1 MKSRR
6 GFSII
11 EVTSAVVIMGVIGV
25 VSSRQYVATKA
36 KSRKQEAKIQLGL
49 LHQGQQ
55 SWYMQHRT
63 YTSQVNLITFP
74 KGRIR
79 YNVGFSF
86 YNSASNI
93 RRDFSNCYV
102 VDDPAPANCGATA
115 GYSEVP
121 VEIDGK
127 KWCAQWRDMAYSYMV
142 IRFCDTGQYSS
153 HTRDCYFKDNKDNL
167 IHGKITNT
175 AYKDKFEWMKGIKG
189 ANINDLDHDGDGSA
203 DDITSCETSSGSGKL
218 TRYKKYNAYA
228 LGEVGADDYDSYT
241 QDVNDLDIWVIDE
254 KGALENCYDPLV
266 EDTYS
271 SQCDRS

>member
-63 YTSQVNLITFP
+63 YTSQIRLITSP
-74 KGRIR
+74 KGRMR
-79 YNVGFSF
+79 YNVGLS
-86 YNSASNI
+86 YYKQNNSLG
-93 RRDFSNCYV
+93 RDFSNCYV
-102 VDDPAPANCGATA
+102 VEPSTTDCNATA
-115 GYSEVP
+115 NGTP
-121 VEIDGK
+121 VEIDGE
-127 KWCAQWRDMAYSYMV
+127 KWCPQWKGASVSYM
-142 IRFCDTGQYSS
+142 FLLCNTGQFG
-153 HTRDCYFKDNKDNL
+153 HTSNCFFQDNTNNF
-167 IHGKITNT
+167 INGKITNN
-175 AYKDKFEWMKGIKG
+175 AYRDRLQYIKGIKG

-203 DDITSCETSSGSGKL
+203 DDINGCETSSGSGKL
-218 TRYKKYNAYA
+218 TRYKKFNAYA
-228 LGEVGADDYDSYT
+228 LGEIGTDSYDSYT
-241 QDVNDLDIWVIDE
+241 QNVNDLDIWVIDE
-254 KGALENCYDPLV
+254 RGALENCYDPLV

-271 SQCDRS
+271 SQCDRD